1 MENNNK
7 ALVVI
12 TGASSGIGEATARL
26 FSENGHPLLLLARR
40 VEKMEA
46 MNLPNTMC
54 RKVDVVEIE
63 QIRAAVKEAEAV
75 YGATECII
83 NNAGM
88 MLLGDVAVQNPQEWK
103 TMLDVNV
110 LGVLNGMQV
119 VLSDMKARRG
129 GTIINVSSVAGRKTY
144 GDHAAYCATK
154 FGVHAM
160 TERARE
166 EAALSD
172 VRMVTIAPGAVE
184 TELLGH
190 TTDDDMVK
198 DYEDWKQEIGGVLRS
213 VDIANAIWYAFNQP
227 QGVNVREIVIAATRQ
242 EP

>member
-7 ALVVI
+7 TLVVI

-26 FSENGHPLLLLARR
+26 FSEHGHPLLLLARR

-63 QIRAAVKEAEAV
+63 QIREAVKEAEAV
-75 YGATECII
+75 YGTTDCII

-88 MLLGDVAVQNPQEWK
+88 MLLGDLAVQDPQEWK

-166 EAALSD
+166 EAALFD

-198 DYEDWKQEIGGVLRS
+198 DYEDWKQEIGGVLRA
-213 VDIANAIWYAFNQP
+213 VDIANAIWYAYNQP